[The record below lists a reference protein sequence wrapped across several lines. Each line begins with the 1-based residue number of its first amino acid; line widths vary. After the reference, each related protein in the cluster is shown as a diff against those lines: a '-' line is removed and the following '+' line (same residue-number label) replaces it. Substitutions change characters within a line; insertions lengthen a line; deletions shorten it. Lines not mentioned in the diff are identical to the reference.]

1 MRLAIVAVKCN
12 ETLKAPPFALSARG
26 GMPETSGCDMDAKL
40 TSANF
45 KRMFTDPKYV
55 GYRSWHSVVLVFIV
69 GSCVTLALESVP
81 EIGARYAS
89 FFDWAEW
96 TTVIFFTIDALAN
109 ILYAP
114 RPWRYVF
121 SFWGMIDIISVM
133 PSYLMLLNMTAV
145 RSAKVIRL
153 LRVARALRV
162 LKLAR
167 TAADEAES
175 AEEHERN
182 PILANLKIY
191 AIIFFAVFMLSSTS
205 MFFVEGMIYSPEAM
219 QSGQAALDAA
229 TPAGAQHQ
237 TFMPLDPISG
247 NPIPEDKRFFTSIP
261 AAMWWCMVTMTTTGY
276 GDMYPVT
283 VGGRLIA
290 CFTMLCGL
298 ILFAIL
304 LNIINK
310 TMMILFF
317 GDKLPD

>member
-1 MRLAIVAVKCN
+1 
-12 ETLKAPPFALSARG
+12 
-26 GMPETSGCDMDAKL
+26 MPETLGRDMDAR
-40 TSANF
+40 SISINF
-45 KRMFTDPKYV
+45 KRMFTDPKYA
-55 GYRSWHSVVLVFIV
+55 GYRYWHSIVLVFIV

-81 EIGARYAS
+81 DIGARYS
-89 FFDWAEW
+89 DFFDAAGW
-96 TTVIFFTIDALAN
+96 TTVIFFTLDAIAN
-109 ILYAP
+109 IAYAP
-114 RPWRYVF
+114 RPLRYVF

-162 LKLAR
+162 LKLVR
-167 TAADEAES
+167 TAADEAEG
-175 AEEHERN
+175 AEENARN

-191 AIIFFAVFMLSSTS
+191 AIIFFSVFMLSSTS
-205 MFFVEGMIYSPEAM
+205 MFFVEGMLYSPEAM
-219 QSGQAALDAA
+219 QLGQQELDAA
-229 TPAGAQHQ
+229 TPAGAEHQ
-237 TFMPLDPISG
+237 VFMPVDPISG
-247 NPIPEDKRFFTSIP
+247 NPIADDKRFFTSIP

-310 TMMILFF
+310 IMMVLFF